1 MITDAEAAETGQDL
15 LMDELLLGTHQDTE
29 HVNQDGVVTKDHTIK
44 RSKQQVDELPFYL
57 IELKQFQKMVYSTI
71 KEPETETVNVKD
83 IIKLF
88 RGLPSWQNHFERGTP
103 LMNLLTDP
111 YLYPDAKN
119 KPE

>member
-1 MITDAEAAETGQDL
+1 
-15 LMDELLLGTHQDTE
+15 
-29 HVNQDGVVTKDHTIK
+29 
-44 RSKQQVDELPFYL
+44 
-57 IELKQFQKMVYSTI
+57 MVYSTI